1 MASLKVI
8 VANGEDYT
16 SVSFAI
22 NNVEFVLYDVS
33 STDYYE
39 AARACET
46 HSNWESNMISV
57 SEGVVI
63 ICIHDAGGS
72 FGGMM
77 TCKLDAEACTEA
89 FKEAYAVLSAAEAS
103 EV

>member
-8 VANGEDYT
+8 VDNEAGYT

-22 NNVEFVLYDVS
+22 NNIEFELSGVPI
-33 STDYYE
+33 TDYYE

-63 ICIHDAGGS
+63 ICIHDVGGS

-89 FKEAYAVLSAAEAS
+89 FMEAYAVLSAAEAS
-103 EV
+103 EA